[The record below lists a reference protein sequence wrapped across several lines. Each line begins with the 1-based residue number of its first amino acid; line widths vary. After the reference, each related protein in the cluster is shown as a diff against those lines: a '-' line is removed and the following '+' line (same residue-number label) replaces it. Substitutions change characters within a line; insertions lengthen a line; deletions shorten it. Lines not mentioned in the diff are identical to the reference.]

1 MITIDGSQGEGGG
14 QVLRSS
20 LALSLVT
27 GQPFTITNIR
37 AGRKKPGLMRQHLTA
52 VNAATE
58 VGQAKVTGAS
68 LRSTELTFEPGEL
81 SPGEYHFAVGTA
93 GSATLVLQT
102 VLPAL
107 LCASAPSTLRLEGGT
122 HNPWAPPFDFLSRA
136 FLPLVN
142 RMGPTVDATLVRPGF
157 YPAGG
162 GEFHVIITP
171 ARGSADRRGP
181 GLRTA
186 RQELRPPD
194 GRCGARPLHGG
205 LEPLE
210 LLDRG
215 DVKKVTAT
223 AKVAHLPRN
232 IAERELRVIGDKLGL
247 SEDDLVVEEVAGS
260 RGPGNVV
267 SIEIECEHL
276 TEVFTG
282 FGQRQVP
289 AEVVAT
295 NAVEQARRYLSKDA
309 AVGEYLADQ
318 LLIPLALAGGGA
330 FRTLGLSRHAQTN
343 IEVIKAF
350 LDVGFEINRESS
362 PGCVVRVSR

>member
-52 VNAATE
+52 VTAAAE

-68 LRSTELTFEPGEL
+68 LRSTELTFEPGEIQ
-81 SPGEYHFAVGTA
+81 SGEYHFAVGTA

-107 LCASAPSTLRLEGGT
+107 LCAPGPSALRLEGGT
-122 HNPWAPPFDFLSRA
+122 HNQWAPPFDFLVKT

-142 RMGPTVDATLVRPGF
+142 RMGPTVNATLVRPGF
-157 YPAGG
+157 YPVGG
-162 GEFHVIITP
+162 GEFHVSITP
-171 ARGSADRRGP
+171 ANALQP
-181 GLRTA
+181 I
-186 RQELRPPD
+186 
-194 GRCGARPLHGG
+194 
-205 LEPLE
+205 E
-210 LLDRG
+210 LLERG
-215 DVKKVTAT
+215 QTKRVTAT

-232 IAERELRVIGDKLGL
+232 IAERELRAIGGKLGL
-247 SEDDLVVEEVAGS
+247 TDDDLVVEEVKDS
-260 RGPGNVV
+260 RGPGNIVM
-267 SIEIECEHL
+267 IEIECEHV
-276 TEVFTG
+276 TELFTG
-282 FGQRQVP
+282 FGERQVP
-289 AEVVAT
+289 AETVAAKAT
-295 NAVEQARRYLSKDA
+295 QQARRYLSKGVP
-309 AVGEYLADQ
+309 VGEYLTDQ

-330 FRTLGLSRHAQTN
+330 FRTLELSRHAQTN

-350 LDVGFEINRESS
+350 LDVGFEIDRTSP

>member
-1 MITIDGSQGEGGG
+1 M
-14 QVLRSS
+14 
-20 LALSLVT
+20 ALSLVT

-68 LRSTELTFEPGEL
+68 LHSARLTFEPGEPR
-81 SPGEYHFAVGTA
+81 PGEYHFAVGTA

-107 LCASAPSTLRLEGGT
+107 LCASGPSALRLEGGT

-142 RMGPTVDATLVRPGF
+142 RMGPTVNATLVRPGF

-162 GEFHVIITP
+162 GEFHVTITP
-171 ARGSADRRGP
+171 AANLAP
-181 GLRTA
+181 I
-186 RQELRPPD
+186 
-194 GRCGARPLHGG
+194 
-205 LEPLE
+205 E
-210 LLDRG
+210 LLERG
-215 DVKKVTAT
+215 ETKRVTAT
-223 AKVAHLPRN
+223 ATVAHLPRN
-232 IAERELRVIGDKLGL
+232 IAERELRVIAGKLGL
-247 SEDDLVVEEVAGS
+247 TDADLVVEEVAGS

-267 SIEIECEHL
+267 TIEIECEHL

-282 FGQRQVP
+282 FGKRQVP
-289 AEVVAT
+289 AETVADK
-295 NAVEQARRYLSKDA
+295 AIQQAQRYLSKGVP
-309 AVGEYLADQ
+309 VGEYLTDQ
-318 LLIPLALAGGGA
+318 LLIPLALAGGGE
-330 FRTLGLSRHAQTN
+330 FRTLRLSHHAQTN

-350 LDVGFEINRESS
+350 LEVGFEIDRESP
-362 PGCVVRVSR
+362 PGCVVRVKPALLG

>member
-1 MITIDGSQGEGGG
+1 MIIIDGSQGEGGG
-14 QVLRSS
+14 QILRSS

-27 GQPFTITNIR
+27 GRPFTITNIR

-58 VGQAKVTGAS
+58 VGQAKATGAA
-68 LRSTELTFEPGEL
+68 LRSTELTFEPGEVR
-81 SPGEYHFAVGTA
+81 PGEYHFAVGTA

-102 VLPAL
+102 VLPTL
-107 LCASAPSTLRLEGGT
+107 LCAAGRSTLRLEGGT
-122 HNPWAPPFDFLSRA
+122 HNPWAPPFDFLVKS

-142 RMGPTVDATLVRPGF
+142 RMGPAVNATLVRPGF

-162 GEFHVIITP
+162 GEFHVTVTP
-171 ARGSADRRGP
+171 AANLAP
-181 GLRTA
+181 I
-186 RQELRPPD
+186 
-194 GRCGARPLHGG
+194 
-205 LEPLE
+205 E

-232 IAERELRVIGDKLGL
+232 IAERELRVIGGKLGL
-247 SEDDLVVEEVAGS
+247 SEDDLVVEEVADS

-267 SIEIECEHL
+267 TIEVECEHL

-282 FGQRQVP
+282 FGERQVP
-289 AEVVAT
+289 AETVADKVT
-295 NAVEQARRYLSKDA
+295 QQARRYLSKGA
-309 AVGEYLADQ
+309 AVGEYLTDQ

-350 LDVGFEINRESS
+350 LDVEFEIDRESP